1 MAQLDCKR
9 EAFLA
14 LKTAHFLLTADE
26 LERGEPRRSRR
37 AARPR
42 EVELPIVGTIPA
54 GHGDPADPG
63 ELGTV
68 RVDLGALK
76 IVPNARTFALRVSG
90 DSMRD
95 AGIFDGDLVI
105 IEGREPRPGDIVAAL
120 IDGGTTLKRLVVQDG
135 QAFLKAENPRYP
147 DLLPARELL
156 IQGVVRAVVGRGEG

>member
-9 EAFLA
+9 EAFFA
-14 LKTAHFLLTADE
+14 LKTTHLLQTAAE
-26 LERGEPRRSRR
+26 LARGETRRSRR
-37 AARPR
+37 AAPPR

-54 GHGDPADPG
+54 GHGDPAASG

-68 RVDLGALK
+68 RVDLGALR
-76 IVPNARTFALRVSG
+76 IAPGARTFALRVSG

-95 AGIFDGDLVI
+95 AGISDGDLVI
-105 IEGREPRPGDIVAAL
+105 VEGKEPRPGDIVAAL

-135 QAFLKAENPRYP
+135 QAFLKAENPKYP

-156 IQGVVRAVVGRGEG
+156 IQGVVRAVVARGEG